1 MSRGR
6 STARAVL
13 THQVS
18 HDVDRSV
25 VIKRF
30 RSADRYEPAREWRAL
45 CLLAEYAP
53 GLAPAPVHADLESS
67 PAVIE
72 MSWLPGEQLGGQEL
86 TSQQEQA
93 LADALRQL
101 WLSVPASKLPRLPG
115 DSGNPA
121 QLVRLVREQAA
132 TSVDL
137 GEDPVVH
144 KARANGLAW
153 FETALAA
160 SDELI
165 GAQDILGQGDAN
177 LANFLWD
184 ASACA

>member
-6 STARAVL
+6 YMARPVL

-53 GLAPAPVHADLESS
+53 GLAPAPVRAELDSL

-72 MSWLPGEQLGGQEL
+72 MSWLPGERLGGQQL
-86 TSQQEQA
+86 TTQQEHA
-93 LADALRQL
+93 LADALCQL
-101 WLSVPASKLPRLPG
+101 WRSAPASKVPRLPG

-121 QLVRLVREQAA
+121 QLVRLV
-132 TSVDL
+132 
-137 GEDPVVH
+137 H
-144 KARANGLAW
+144 
-153 FETALAA
+153 
-160 SDELI
+160 EL
-165 GAQDILGQGDAN
+165 
-177 LANFLWD
+177 
-184 ASACA
+184 